1 MTPRACGSCSLC
13 CKLLD
18 IPELEKPASLMCRHF
33 AKGAGCSIHADR
45 PSPCRTFQC
54 FWSTTPQMP
63 EEWRPSNAGF
73 FVWTDAP
80 DRLIVEVDPNK
91 PDAWRRSPYQQQI
104 RSWPRYNAQQVLEVV
119 VRIGQRMIV
128 VFADAEIDLGP
139 QQHDKNIESGY
150 RMQNGKLTPYAFYYD
165 PATRQ

>member
-18 IPELEKPASLMCRHF
+18 IPELQKPASVMCGHF
-33 AKGAGCSIHADR
+33 RKGVGCGIHADR
-45 PSPCRTFQC
+45 PGACSNFQC

-63 EEWRPSNAGF
+63 EEWRPNTAGF

-80 DRLIVEVDPNK
+80 DRLIVEVDPAK
-91 PDAWRRSPYQQQI
+91 PDAWRREPYLRQI
-104 RSWPRYNAQQVLEVV
+104 RSWPRYNQHQVLEVL

-139 QQHDKNIESGY
+139 QQADKHLTSGY
-150 RMQNGKLTPYAFYYD
+150 RMENGKLTPYAYYAD
-165 PATRQ
+165 AQAGG